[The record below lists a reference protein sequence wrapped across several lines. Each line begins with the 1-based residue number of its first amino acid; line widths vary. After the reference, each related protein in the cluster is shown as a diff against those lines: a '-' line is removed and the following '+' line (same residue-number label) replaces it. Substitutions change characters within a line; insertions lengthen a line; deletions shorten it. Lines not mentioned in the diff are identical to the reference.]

1 METYKICGEEIVT
14 AAQDQLTIYLVEA
27 FDFCWGDERRVQMVY
42 EAVRVFP
49 GKKVNITNEIIHN
62 PEVNQHMRK
71 MNL

>member
-14 AAQDQLTIYLVEA
+14 AAQNQLTIYLVEA

-42 EAVRVFP
+42 ETVRVSL

-71 MNL
+71 MKL

>member
-27 FDFCWGDERRVQMVY
+27 FDFCWVDERRVQMVY
-42 EAVRVFP
+42 EALRVFA
-49 GKKVNITNEIIHN
+49 GKKVNITNQIIHN